1 MLTTIE
7 LLSGTKQKLMEKIQ
21 RFESLVKLE
30 PVNLEKWMS
39 LEETHEDGEDDDVK
53 EEEETNEVE
62 EKAWQLLNRVKET
75 NSLMSY
81 TNICTDKLLLDLF
94 REEIATKWN
103 QTRNEELDR
112 DMVRLAK
119 AWIDGEQNKTA
130 KWGVGEKREACIRAM
145 DMEGRWSKFQ
155 EEQEELAWEVESG
168 VMNILVDELL
178 VDLL

>member
-21 RFESLVKLE
+21 CSENLVK
-30 PVNLEKWMS
+30 PGPDNLEKWMS
-39 LEETHEDGEDDDVK
+39 LEDDDVE

-62 EKAWQLLNRVKET
+62 EQAWQLLNRVKET
-75 NSLMSY
+75 SPLKSY
-81 TNICTDKLLLDLF
+81 KNVCTDKLLLDLF

-103 QTRNEELDR
+103 QTRNEELEC

-119 AWIDGEQNKTA
+119 AWIDGEQNEKE

-145 DMEGRWSKFQ
+145 DMEGRWSKFH